1 MVVSQL
7 HTINTGFIVTLF
19 QIYCSIGRF
28 VHVLKYKVMNRYY
41 TKHDDETS
49 KGALL
54 LLPDYMF
61 ILFRKILR
69 IDFPHPYI
77 RVSKF
82 SVCF

>member
-1 MVVSQL
+1 
-7 HTINTGFIVTLF
+7 
-19 QIYCSIGRF
+19 
-28 VHVLKYKVMNRYY
+28 MNRYY